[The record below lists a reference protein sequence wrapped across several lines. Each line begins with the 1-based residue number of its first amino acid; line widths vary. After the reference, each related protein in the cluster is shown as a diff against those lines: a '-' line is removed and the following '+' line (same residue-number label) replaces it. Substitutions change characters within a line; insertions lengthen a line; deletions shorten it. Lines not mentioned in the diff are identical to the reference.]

1 MADSDK
7 LDLIIQE
14 LSNIKEELKNN
25 TEQIK
30 NNDVH
35 IKNNDMHIKNNA
47 VHIKN
52 NAEQISSLEK
62 MLLRRTD
69 ELKKMDEAILDEVG
83 RVHRILD
90 DKTKK
95 LESKI
100 G

>member
-30 NNDVH
+30 NNA
-35 IKNNDMHIKNNA
+35 MHIKNNA